1 VLEQMLRSEAPPE
14 ALCRELVVAA
24 NDAGGRDNIS
34 VVVVC
39 VDGEPGTREA
49 PWWHLRRRR

>member
-1 VLEQMLRSEAPPE
+1 
-14 ALCRELVVAA
+14 LCRELVVAA